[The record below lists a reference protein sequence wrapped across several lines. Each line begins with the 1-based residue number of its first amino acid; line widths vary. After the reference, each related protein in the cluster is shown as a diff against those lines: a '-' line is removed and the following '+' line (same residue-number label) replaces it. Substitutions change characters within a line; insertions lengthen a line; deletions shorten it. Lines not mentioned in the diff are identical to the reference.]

1 MPTGGISVKSID
13 LNVDIGE
20 GSPYDAE
27 LLLFASSAN
36 ICCGAHAGSWS
47 LTQETIGMAMDSG
60 CRIGMHPGYPDRE
73 HMGRRQV
80 EDHCAKAYFESIR
93 TQIEQFFYFVPAA
106 YIKPHGAFYHDVLER
121 RLGAETL
128 LYEQLAT
135 FKVAA
140 MGQEHSG
147 FDDVPTE
154 LIIEGFVDRRYGKNN
169 RLVPRTQPNATLV
182 TEREIRTQAV
192 ELARRCDSLCLHGD
206 TPNCLLIARWV
217 TEALLEHGYR
227 VEAPAG
233 PE

>member
-1 MPTGGISVKSID
+1 MKIID

-20 GSPYDAE
+20 GSPFDAE

-36 ICCGAHAGSWS
+36 ICCGVHAGSWS
-47 LTQETIGMAMDSG
+47 LTQETVGMALDCG

-73 HMGRRQV
+73 NMGRRGAD
-80 EDHCAKAYFESIR
+80 EHCAQEYFDSIR

-121 RLGAETL
+121 KFGADVFL
-128 LYEQLAT
+128 SEQLNA
-135 FKVAA
+135 FQIAA

-154 LIIEGFVDRRYGKNN
+154 LITEGFVDRRYGKNN
-169 RLVPRTQPNATLV
+169 RLIPRSQPNATLV
-182 TEREIRTQAV
+182 SEQEIRIQAV
-192 ELARRCDSLCLHGD
+192 ELASRCDSLCLHGD

-233 PE
+233 WA